1 MTVSPKTVG
10 LTMPNTHTHTRTHT
24 CSKVFTAP
32 QCGVTLRIMTA
43 LPHTRVYTAH
53 LNKKYKRAAKVRIH
67 GHTQT
72 EEEIKPPTQQK
83 SLMGSFIG
91 LYGRCTGA
99 GVQCYDR

>member
-10 LTMPNTHTHTRTHT
+10 LTMPDTHMHT
-24 CSKVFTAP
+24 CSKVFTAL

-53 LNKKYKRAAKVRIH
+53 LNKKYKRATKVRIH

-72 EEEIKPPTQQK
+72 EEEIKPQTQQK
-83 SLMGSFIG
+83 SFMG
-91 LYGRCTGA
+91 
-99 GVQCYDR
+99 